1 MENLVIEKGIAFH
14 AQSYTDAMQIE
25 KLRIE
30 FTSKDVKNIVKAV
43 ELVRSNDFISHIEIN
58 HDGDIQYLDDDE
70 NIFDG
75 WAADLPTIQVF
86 NNVLYY
92 SVQNRNDAGD
102 EIQSEGIYLNEL
114 GINL

>member
-1 MENLVIEKGIAFH
+1 MKNLVIEKGVAFY

-25 KLRIE
+25 TLRME
-30 FTSKDVKNIVKAV
+30 FTSKDVENIKKAV

-58 HDGDIQYLDDDE
+58 HDGDIQYLDDGD
-70 NIFDG
+70 IFDG
-75 WAADLPTIQVF
+75 WAADLPSIQVF

-102 EIQSEGIYLNEL
+102 EIQSEGIYLSEL